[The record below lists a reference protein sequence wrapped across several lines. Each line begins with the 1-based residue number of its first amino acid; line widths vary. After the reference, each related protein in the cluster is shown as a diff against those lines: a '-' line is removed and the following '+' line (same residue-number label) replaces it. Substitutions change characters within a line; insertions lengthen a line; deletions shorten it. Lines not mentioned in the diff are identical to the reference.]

1 MRPESIPP
9 AGAWALVQDSRGFP
23 VCRVLRRDPARL
35 GRRTSWSARVP
46 TWSAPTWPTTA
57 SWPPAATRVQRRP
70 SRPRLSAADQRAG
83 APAHRAATGNAGA
96 DRWIAV
102 GDPPLIA
109 PRERHEDIWAVQ
121 RELNFPGYV
130 WGLPRPAAGSAARSP
145 AGFAGSSAATPRT
158 ISPRR
163 HRPHRHPL
171 NQDSFR

>member
-35 GRRTSWSARVP
+35 GRRTSWSARAP

-57 SWPPAATRVQRRP
+57 SWPPARRVFNGA
-70 SRPRLSAADQRAG
+70 RLGRGCQLRI
-83 APAHRAATGNAGA
+83 NALVRLRTVLPPGTL
-96 DRWIAV
+96 V
-102 GDPPLIA
+102 PLIA

-130 WGLPRPAAGSAARSP
+130 LGLPRPAAGSAARSP
-145 AGFAGSSAATPRT
+145 AGFAGSSAAT
-158 ISPRR
+158 
-163 HRPHRHPL
+163 
-171 NQDSFR
+171 